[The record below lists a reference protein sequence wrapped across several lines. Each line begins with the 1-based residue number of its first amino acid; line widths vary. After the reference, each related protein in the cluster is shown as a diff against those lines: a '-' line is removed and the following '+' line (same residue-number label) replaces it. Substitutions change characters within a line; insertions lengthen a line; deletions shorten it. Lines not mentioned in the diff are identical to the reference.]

1 MPGGSHRMP
10 NNLKIALISILI
22 LIVIGTAGFYFIEG
36 WNVLESFYTTVMTLT
51 TIGYGDFAPKTRGGM
66 LFTVMLVIFGVGTML
81 YTVGLVAQTMVEGRL
96 TMLLGRGKM
105 EKTIDKMKNHYIVC
119 GCGRIGY
126 LICRELAAEKVDFVV
141 VDNNPEVIQKIGEE
155 GFVYFRG
162 DAIHDKCLIGAG
174 IKRAR
179 GIVCVLPTDAQN
191 LYVILTAKE
200 LNPDIWILS
209 RSEEEESEHRLLRAG
224 ANRVMSPYTL
234 GGTRMAMA
242 ILRPAMLDFIEITT
256 RRQSLELR
264 MDELEICEGSALIG
278 KSLEDSEIR
287 QRYGL
292 IIVAVKKDSGK
303 MIFNPV
309 ANYVI
314 QKGDKL
320 IALGEDENVSKFSQ
334 VCLV

>member
-1 MPGGSHRMP
+1 MT
-10 NNLKIALISILI
+10 NNLKTALIIIAALI
-22 LIVIGTAGFYFIEG
+22 AIGSAGFHAIEG
-36 WNVLESFYTTVMTLT
+36 WGLLESVYMTVMTLT
-51 TIGYGDFAPKTRGGM
+51 TVGYGDFAPQSRTGM
-66 LFTVMLVIFGVGTML
+66 VFTVALVAVGVGTML

-96 TMLLGRGKM
+96 INLMGRGKM
-105 EKTIDKMKNHYIVC
+105 EKAIDKMSNHYILC
-119 GCGRIGY
+119 GCGRIGT
-126 LICRELAAEKVDFVV
+126 LIARELAAEKVPFVV
-141 VDNNPEVIQKIGEE
+141 VDNRPGVIQRLQDE
-155 GFVYFRG
+155 GFVYLQG
-162 DAIHDKCLIGAG
+162 DATHDKSLIDAG

-200 LNPDIWILS
+200 LNPRIWVLA
-209 RSEEEESEHRLLRAG
+209 RSEEEQSERRLLRAG
-224 ANRVMSPYTL
+224 ADRVISPYTL
-234 GGTRMAMA
+234 GGNRMAMA

-264 MDELEICEGSALIG
+264 MDELPICEGSPIIG

-309 ANYVI
+309 ASYI
-314 QKGDKL
+314 IERGDKL
-320 IALGEDENVSKFSQ
+320 IALGEEDNVTKLSQ
-334 VCLV
+334 ACLG

>member
-1 MPGGSHRMP
+1 MP

-81 YTVGLVAQTMVEGRL
+81 YTVGLVSQIMVEGRL
-96 TMLLGRGKM
+96 TTLLGRGKM

-174 IKRAR
+174 IKRAK

-264 MDELEICEGSALIG
+264 MDELEICEGSPLVG

>member
-1 MPGGSHRMP
+1 MP
-10 NNLKIALISILI
+10 NNLKIALMIIVTLI
-22 LIVIGTAGFYFIEG
+22 LAGTIGFHFIEG

-51 TIGYGDFAPKTRGGM
+51 TIGYGDFAPKTQGGM
-66 LFTVMLVIFGVGTML
+66 LFTVLLVVFGVGTML
-81 YTVGLVAQTMVEGRL
+81 YTVGLVSQIMVEGRL
-96 TMLLGRGKM
+96 TTLLGRGKM

-174 IKRAR
+174 IKRAK
-179 GIVCVLPTDAQN
+179 GIVCVLPSDAQN

-200 LNPDIWILS
+200 LNPNIWILS

-264 MDELEICEGSALIG
+264 MDELEICDGSPLIG

-314 QKGDKL
+314 QTGDKL